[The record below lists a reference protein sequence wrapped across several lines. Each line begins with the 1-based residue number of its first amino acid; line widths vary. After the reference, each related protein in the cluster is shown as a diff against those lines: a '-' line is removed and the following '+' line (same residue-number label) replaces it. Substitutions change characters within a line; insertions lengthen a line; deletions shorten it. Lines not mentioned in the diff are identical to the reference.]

1 MKVCG
6 KTTHQCP
13 EMSQEK
19 KSNIVIDTKLMP
31 RKKMK
36 TQDTEAFKQL

>member
-1 MKVCG
+1 MKGCG

-31 RKKMK
+31 RKKNEN
-36 TQDTEAFKQL
+36 TGHRGI